1 MKKMKTLIVI
11 LVSLSFFI
19 SLPLYA
25 QSSYKNKGKR
35 ASLVN
40 VVKVQYFDIAEKT
53 ESIGRLVAVN
63 PTIISSKINQEI
75 LKIHFNIGD
84 NVKKNDVLFTLDSKN
99 ILRNIEQISAEIK
112 YEKETL
118 DILEKKLSLRL
129 SKVQNAKN
137 LKKQNIITQDNLD
150 GINILLLENQQ
161 EIAQRK
167 YNIKR
172 LEILLNENKENLNY
186 SKIQSPI
193 DGNIVNIDAQVG
205 ALTSKGKIL
214 ASIMNTKFKEIET
227 DLRSDLASEV
237 KIGSKVD
244 IFSQK
249 AKFSGKVRGIVN
261 LENVRT
267 GTRKLRISL
276 NEDLPTNINASG
288 TRFSLYIPFGDIKPR
303 LLIPKDALIPSANKQ
318 IVYIFDKGIAK
329 QKFIQSGISVGDKIE
344 ILKGLEEGQFV
355 VVMGNESLR
364 PNQAIKIKRKKN

>member
-1 MKKMKTLIVI
+1 MKILIAI
-11 LVSLSFFI
+11 LVNLSIFI
-19 SLPLYA
+19 SFPLFA
-25 QSSYKNKGKR
+25 QSSFKNKGKK

-40 VVKVQYFDIAEKT
+40 VTEVQYFDIEEKT
-53 ESIGRLVAVN
+53 KSIGRLVVVN

-84 NVKKNDVLFTLDSKN
+84 NVKKNDVLFTLASKD
-99 ILRNIEQISAEIK
+99 ISRNIEQISAEMK

-161 EIAQRK
+161 QIAQRK

-172 LEILLNENKENLNY
+172 LEILLSENIENLSF
-186 SKIQSPI
+186 SKILSPI

-205 ALTSKGKIL
+205 ALASKGKIL
-214 ASIMNTKFKEIET
+214 ASILNTKFKEIET

-261 LENVRT
+261 IENIRT

-276 NEDLPTNINASG
+276 NEVLPININASG
-288 TRFSLYIPFGDIKPR
+288 TRFSLYIPFGEIKPR

-329 QKFIQSGISVGDKIE
+329 QKFIQSGVSVGDRIE
-344 ILKGLEEGQFV
+344 ILKGLEEGQLV

>member
-1 MKKMKTLIVI
+1 M
-11 LVSLSFFI
+11 
-19 SLPLYA
+19 
-25 QSSYKNKGKR
+25 
-35 ASLVN
+35 
-40 VVKVQYFDIAEKT
+40 
-53 ESIGRLVAVN
+53 
-63 PTIISSKINQEI
+63 
-75 LKIHFNIGD
+75 
-84 NVKKNDVLFTLDSKN
+84 
-99 ILRNIEQISAEIK
+99 K

-118 DILEKKLSLRL
+118 DILEKKLLLRL
-129 SKVQNAKN
+129 SKVQNANN

-161 EIAQRK
+161 QIAQRK

-172 LEILLNENKENLNY
+172 LEILLSENKENL
-186 SKIQSPI
+186 SFSRILSPI

-214 ASIMNTKFKEIET
+214 ASILNTKFKEIET

-261 LENVRT
+261 IENVRT
-267 GTRKLRISL
+267 GTRKIRISL
-276 NEDLPTNINASG
+276 NEDLPKNINASG

-318 IVYIFDKGIAK
+318 IVYIFDKGLAK
-329 QKFIQSGISVGDKIE
+329 QKFIQSGVSVGDKIE
-344 ILKGLEEGQFV
+344 ILKGLDEGQLV
-355 VVMGNESLR
+355 VVKGNENLR
-364 PNQAIKIKRKKN
+364 PNQEIKIKRKKNKSKI

>member
-1 MKKMKTLIVI
+1 MKILIAI
-11 LVSLSFFI
+11 LVNLSIFI
-19 SLPLYA
+19 SFTSYA
-25 QSSYKNKGKR
+25 QSSFKNKAKR
-35 ASLVN
+35 TSLVN
-40 VVKVQYFDIAEKT
+40 VTKVKYFDIAEKT

-63 PTIISSKINQEI
+63 PIIISSKINQEI
-75 LKIHFNIGD
+75 LKIHYKIGD
-84 NVKKNDVLFTLDSKN
+84 NVKKSDVLFTLDAKD
-99 ILRNIEQISAEIK
+99 ILRNIEQISAEMN

-118 DILEKKLSLRL
+118 DILKKKLSLRY

-161 EIAQRK
+161 QIAQRK

-172 LEILLNENKENLNY
+172 LKILLRENKENLSF
-186 SKIQSPI
+186 SKILSPI

-205 ALTSKGKIL
+205 ALTSKGEIL
-214 ASIMNTKFKEIET
+214 ASILNTKFKEIET

-244 IFSQK
+244 IFSK
-249 AKFSGKVRGIVN
+249 KEKFSGKVRGIVN
-261 LENVRT
+261 KENVRT

-276 NEDLPTNINASG
+276 NEDLPININASG
-288 TRFSLYIPFGDIKPR
+288 TRFSLNIPFGDIKPR
-303 LLIPKDALIPSANKQ
+303 LLIPKDALIPSSNKQ

-329 QKFIQSGISVGDKIE
+329 QKFIQSGVSIGDKIE
-344 ILKGLEEGQFV
+344 ILKGLEQGELV
-355 VVMGNESLR
+355 VVKGNESLR